1 MFPVGKVPVLQDIFS
16 GLVSLPTQY
25 LMVISTSL
33 EILSSPSPHFFYD
46 IKSSLRKIWWPYQAG
61 NNLHDFILANIL
73 KSSDSLEADLF
84 NLSRRVDF
92 PFCWWQYWS
101 TFCISWGGEGAAYA
115 ISVDG
120 NLYAGAAYWTSPPPS
135 SLCLQAPSLQPP
147 VSLKD
152 KTSQKRKKKNIQ
164 NKNIPKTTKKWE
176 KKLLYH
182 LLVKPPVSV
191 NKFGGGLDEGS
202 KSYFFIVIA
211 SSSFSSCM
219 KVVRG

>member
-1 MFPVGKVPVLQDIFS
+1 MFPDGKVPVLQDIFS

-46 IKSSLRKIWWPYQAG
+46 IKSSLSKICWPYQAG

-152 KTSQKRKKKNIQ
+152 KTSQKTKEKKTFKIKTFQKPRRTWRKKTKIET
-164 NKNIPKTTKKWE
+164 PLPSVSATTC
-176 KKLLYH
+176 L
-182 LLVKPPVSV
+182 
-191 NKFGGGLDEGS
+191 
-202 KSYFFIVIA
+202 
-211 SSSFSSCM
+211 CQ
-219 KVVRG
+219 

>member
-1 MFPVGKVPVLQDIFS
+1 MFPYGKVPVLQDIFS

-46 IKSSLRKIWWPYQAG
+46 IKSSLSKICWPYQAG

-92 PFCWWQYWS
+92 PFCWCQYWS
-101 TFCISWGGEGAAYA
+101 TFCISWRGEGAAYA

-152 KTSQKRKKKNIQ
+152 KTSQKTKEKKTFKIKTFQKPRRTWRKKTKIET
-164 NKNIPKTTKKWE
+164 PLPSVSATTC
-176 KKLLYH
+176 L
-182 LLVKPPVSV
+182 
-191 NKFGGGLDEGS
+191 
-202 KSYFFIVIA
+202 
-211 SSSFSSCM
+211 CQ
-219 KVVRG
+219 